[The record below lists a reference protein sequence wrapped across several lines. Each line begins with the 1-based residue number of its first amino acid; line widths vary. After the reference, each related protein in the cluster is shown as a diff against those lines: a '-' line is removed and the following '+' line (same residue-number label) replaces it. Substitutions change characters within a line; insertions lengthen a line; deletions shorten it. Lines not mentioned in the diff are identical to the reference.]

1 MELYP
6 IDIAIHLV
14 NILVLYVLLR
24 VLIWKPVRQFMAGR
38 EERVA
43 AQMEQARALQA
54 EAEKIKADYDA
65 RLVDV
70 QATCDKMLS
79 EGRMAAQ
86 ATGQKYIDKA
96 RTQADAILSEARAQ
110 ADEEK
115 RRAMDEVKEELA
127 DLAVDMASRVL
138 RFDEQTR
145 RNILLGTGTKN
156 GNRKGVLKL
165 AAPCDSKELSAIID
179 RLERLLGCHLEL
191 TTEIDSSL
199 IGGFAALVD
208 GKVYDFSYVTQ
219 LTAMQQKLA

>member
-86 ATGQKYIDKA
+86 TTGQKYIDKA
-96 RTQADAILSEARAQ
+96 RAQADTILSEARAQ

-145 RNILLGTGTKN
+145 RNILLGTGTKT

>member
-14 NILVLYVLLR
+14 NILVLYILLR
-24 VLIWKPVRQFMAGR
+24 VLIWKPVHKFMLGR

-43 AQMEQARALQA
+43 AQMEQAKALQA

-79 EGRMAAQ
+79 DGRLAAQ
-86 ATGQKYIDKA
+86 TTGQKYIDKA
-96 RTQADAILSEARAQ
+96 RVQADNILSEARAQ
-110 ADEEK
+110 AAEEK

-145 RNILLGTGTKN
+145 RNILLGTGTKT

>member
-14 NILVLYVLLR
+14 NILVLYILLR
-24 VLIWKPVRQFMAGR
+24 VLIWKPVHKFMLGR

-43 AQMEQARALQA
+43 AQMEQAKALQA
-54 EAEKIKADYDA
+54 EVEKIKADYDA

-79 EGRMAAQ
+79 DGRLAAQ
-86 ATGQKYIDKA
+86 TTGQKYIDKA
-96 RTQADAILSEARAQ
+96 RVQADNILSEARAQ
-110 ADEEK
+110 AAEEK

-145 RNILLGTGTKN
+145 RNILLGTGTKT
-156 GNRKGVLKL
+156 GSRKGVLKL
-165 AAPCDSKELSAIID
+165 AAPCDNKELSAIID

>member
-14 NILVLYVLLR
+14 NILVLYILLR
-24 VLIWKPVRQFMAGR
+24 VLIWKPVHKFMLGR

-43 AQMEQARALQA
+43 AQMEQAKALQA

-79 EGRMAAQ
+79 DGRMAAQ
-86 ATGQKYIDKA
+86 TTGQKYIDKA
-96 RTQADAILSEARAQ
+96 RVQADNILSEARAQ
-110 ADEEK
+110 AAEEK

-145 RNILLGTGTKN
+145 RNILLGTGTKT
-156 GNRKGVLKL
+156 GSRKGVLKL
-165 AAPCDSKELSAIID
+165 AAPCDNKELSAIID

>member
-43 AQMEQARALQA
+43 AQMEQAKALQA

-70 QATCDKMLS
+70 QATCEKMLS
-79 EGRMAAQ
+79 EGRLAAQ
-86 ATGQKYIDKA
+86 TTGQKYIDKA
-96 RTQADAILSEARAQ
+96 RVQADAILSEARAQ

-145 RNILLGTGTKN
+145 RNILLGTGTKT

>member
-14 NILVLYVLLR
+14 NILVLYILLR
-24 VLIWKPVRQFMAGR
+24 VLIWKPVHKFMLGR

-43 AQMEQARALQA
+43 AQMEQAKALQA

-86 ATGQKYIDKA
+86 TTGQKYIDKA
-96 RTQADAILSEARAQ
+96 RVQADNILSEARAQ
-110 ADEEK
+110 AAEEK

-145 RNILLGTGTKN
+145 RNILLGTGTKT
-156 GNRKGVLKL
+156 GSRKGVLKL
-165 AAPCDSKELSAIID
+165 AAPCDNKELSAIID